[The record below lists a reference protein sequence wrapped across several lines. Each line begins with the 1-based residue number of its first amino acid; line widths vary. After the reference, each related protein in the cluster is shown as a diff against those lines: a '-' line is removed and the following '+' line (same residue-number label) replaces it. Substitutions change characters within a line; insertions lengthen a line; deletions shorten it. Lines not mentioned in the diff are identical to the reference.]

1 MTVWNASHAQESAMA
16 KILALILA
24 TLLLATPAA
33 AQDNRYGKVKV
44 AYHLNGPGGDGDKAY
59 MQALRNVRNHIEA
72 VGPGN
77 ADVKI
82 VMHGDGLGIL
92 ASAKKN
98 LTLQGEVADLKSTHK
113 VQFLVCNNTL
123 VQRKIDPDKDL
134 FEVFKEDIVPSGV
147 AELSL
152 LQMKGYTYIKP

>member
-1 MTVWNASHAQESAMA
+1 MA

-24 TLLLATPAA
+24 TLLLATPAVSPA
-33 AQDNRYGKVKV
+33 NAQDNRYGKVKV
-44 AYHLNGPGGDGDKAY
+44 AYHLNGPGGEGDKAY

-113 VQFLVCNNTL
+113 VQFLVCKNTL
-123 VQRKIDPDKDL
+123 TQRKIDPDKDL

-152 LQMKGYTYIKP
+152 LQSKGYTYIKP

>member
-1 MTVWNASHAQESAMA
+1 MSRPIVGLMLGLFA
-16 KILALILA
+16 LAG
-24 TLLLATPAA
+24 TSVVN
-33 AQDNRYGKVKV
+33 AQDQSRYGKVKV
-44 AYHLNGPGGDGDKAY
+44 VYHLNGQGGEADKAY
-59 MQALRNVRNHIEA
+59 MQALGNIKNHIAA

-77 ADVKI
+77 AEVKV

-92 ASAKKN
+92 KN
-98 LTLQGEVADLKSTHK
+98 ATSNLKLQGEIANLKTTHK
-113 VQFLVCNNTL
+113 VQFVVCKNTL

-152 LQMKGYTYIKP
+152 LQSKGYTYIKP